1 MSARFEGVSTP
12 PPPPRPAH
20 PPQSRLEQH
29 TTGIPHAKNRHDNGR
44 VLKQHDK
51 AFSHAEQSRKWAVS
65 FLGEGSHPGGL
76 EVQTADLAIP

>member
-12 PPPPRPAH
+12 PPP
-20 PPQSRLEQH
+20 H
-29 TTGIPHAKNRHDNGR
+29 TNLTHAYR